1 MMDTNFNFMY
11 LFPNYDEEVDLIPF
25 CDRMKT
31 DENLFFYLIRS
42 PIFPGMV
49 WYFSSNNYALLQKKW
64 IVQRKRQHLFLR

>member
-31 DENLFFYLIRS
+31 DENLFFI
-42 PIFPGMV
+42 
-49 WYFSSNNYALLQKKW
+49 
-64 IVQRKRQHLFLR
+64 